1 MILCYVTDRHLLRQS
16 ADNSALRDELL
27 RHIERTAAAGV
38 DWIQIREKDLHAR
51 ELVELTRGAVAAA
64 KHAGLNVTKAKE
76 KSGAQGGV
84 TTRAAA
90 RVIVNDRVDVALA
103 GGAAG
108 VHLGATSAP
117 ATEVIRWLRAGNA
130 PADFMAGVSCHE
142 LSEAIAAENAG
153 ANYIFFGPIFETP
166 SKKAFGPPQGTMR
179 LAEICSRVH
188 IPVLGIGGIT
198 QGNASSCLRAGA
210 AGIAAIRMFQE
221 TQASSD
227 LAETVSRLRGSAA
240 SASATN
246 P

>member
-27 RHIERTAAAGV
+27 QHIERAVAAGV
-38 DWIQIREKDLHAR
+38 DWIQIREKDLNAR
-51 ELVELTRGAVAAA
+51 ELVELTRSAVAAA
-64 KHAGLNVTKAKE
+64 MHAGLNVTKAE
-76 KSGAQGGV
+76 EGSGAKGGV
-84 TTRAAA
+84 ARAA

-130 PADFMAGVSCHE
+130 PADFLAGVSCHE
-142 LSEAIAAENAG
+142 LGEAIAAEKAG

-166 SKKAFGPPQGTMR
+166 SKKAFGPPQGIKR
-179 LAEICSRVH
+179 LAEICSSVR
-188 IPVLGIGGIT
+188 IPVLAIGGIT
-198 QGNASSCLRAGA
+198 GGTAPSCLRAGA

-221 TQASSD
+221 TQGSSD
-227 LAETVSRLRGSAA
+227 LLETISRLRESAA

>member
-1 MILCYVTDRHLLRQS
+1 MILCYVTDRHLLPHG
-16 ADNSALRDELL
+16 ADNIALPDELL
-27 RHIERTAAAGV
+27 RHIERAATAGV
-38 DWIQIREKDLHAR
+38 DWIQIREKDLSAR

-64 KHAGLNVTKAKE
+64 KHAGLNVTKVTE
-76 KSGAQGGV
+76 KSGATGGV
-84 TTRAAA
+84 TRAAA

-117 ATEVIRWLRAGNA
+117 AAEVIRWLRAGNA
-130 PADFMAGVSCHE
+130 PADFLAGVSCHE
-142 LSEAIAAENAG
+142 LGEAIAAENAG

-166 SKKAFGPPQGTMR
+166 SKKAFGPPQGIKR

-198 QGNASSCLRAGA
+198 EGNAPSCLRAGA

-221 TQASSD
+221 QREAKA
-227 LAETVSRLRGSAA
+227 LAAIVSRLRGR
-240 SASATN
+240 

>member
-1 MILCYVTDRHLLRQS
+1 MILCYVTDRHLLRTG

-27 RHIERTAAAGV
+27 RHIERAVAAGV

-64 KHAGLNVTKAKE
+64 KHAGRHVTKVKE
-76 KSGAQGGV
+76 KSGAKGGV
-84 TTRAAA
+84 TRAAT

-117 ATEVIRWLRAGNA
+117 AAEVIRWLRAGNA
-130 PADFMAGVSCHE
+130 PVDFMAGVSCHE
-142 LSEAIAAENAG
+142 LGEAIAAEKAG

-166 SKKAFGPPQGTMR
+166 SKKAFGSPQGTAK

-188 IPVLGIGGIT
+188 IPVLAIGGIT
-198 QGNASSCLRAGA
+198 QGNAPSCLRAGA

-221 TQASSD
+221 TQQSD
-227 LAETVSRLRGSAA
+227 LVETISRLRESAA

-246 P
+246 L